1 MRDFFQTAVGDS
13 NCDDLEKA
21 QLQNALGALSQ
32 RLLLFKNLNEER
44 EAMKKHLNQSE
55 SARVDLQKFL
65 SETSAKTKQELG
77 KMS

>member
-1 MRDFFQTAVGDS
+1 
-13 NCDDLEKA
+13 
-21 QLQNALGALSQ
+21 
-32 RLLLFKNLNEER
+32 LLLFKNLNEER

-65 SETSAKTKQELG
+65 GETSAKTKQELG